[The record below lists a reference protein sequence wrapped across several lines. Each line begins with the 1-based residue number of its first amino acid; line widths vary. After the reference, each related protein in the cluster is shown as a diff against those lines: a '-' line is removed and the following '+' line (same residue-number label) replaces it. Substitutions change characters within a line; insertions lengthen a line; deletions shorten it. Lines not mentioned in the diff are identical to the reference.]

1 MTKTSGEDGQKVRH
15 VTDVK
20 GGRDRGREPERE
32 EKECVNR
39 EACW

>member
-20 GGRDRGREPERE
+20 GGRDRGREPERGE
-32 EKECVNR
+32 EKRVR
-39 EACW
+39 